1 MGCGPYLV
9 DVHAV
14 HGLVH
19 ALHDGGHVACY
30 LTHRHRGLDAAT
42 DGVDAAREP
51 EQVERLALL
60 PDGVLRVYARA
71 VCVALLQCLSI

>member
-1 MGCGPYLV
+1 MYLV

-14 HGLVH
+14 HGFVH
-19 ALHDGGHVACY
+19 ALHDGGHVARH
-30 LTHRHRGLDAAT
+30 LAHRHGGLDTAA
-42 DGVDAAREP
+42 DSVDAACES

-71 VCVALLQCLSI
+71 VGVALLQCLSV